1 MASEQQNSSLH
12 LPLHAVRRVVIKLGT
27 SIVTKETGGLNAGL
41 IGPIVSEIAGF
52 QKSGKQVVLVSS
64 GAVGLGAWHL
74 SLPHERRNDLVTKQA
89 CAAVG
94 QNLLMHAYE
103 ALFRAH
109 RIKIAQV
116 LLTEEDFTDWT
127 RYQNLRRTMEKLL
140 KLGVL
145 PIVNENDTVSIA
157 EIKNLGTNGQRVFS
171 DNDRLAAL
179 VTSKL
184 GADLLL
190 LLTDVDG
197 LQARSADKN
206 NGKQPSVI
214 PLVTDITTD
223 VRALAAG
230 PSHVG
235 RGGMITKLDA
245 AEVAMR
251 TGVVIIANGTRP
263 EILARIFSGEAAGTV
278 FDSSS
283 RLNGRKRWIAFASN
297 TRGTVEIN
305 QGARRALVRGK
316 ASLLVSG
323 VVRVINSFGAQ
334 DVVSVVDDEGN
345 EFARGIANFDSAETL
360 RLAEAK
366 NGQRKRAKDRVLIT
380 RDNLVVTE
388 QGVEEIKS
396 EMSS

>member
-1 MASEQQNSSLH
+1 MASEQQNSNLH

-27 SIVTKETGGLNAGL
+27 SIVTTETGGLNTGL
-41 IGPIVSEIAGF
+41 IGPIVRDIASF
-52 QKSGKQVVLVSS
+52 QRTGKQVVLVSS

-74 SLPHERRNDLVTKQA
+74 GLARERRNDVVTKQA

-94 QNLLMHAYE
+94 QSLLMHAYE

-116 LLTEEDFTDWT
+116 LLTEEDFTDWD

-145 PIVNENDTVSIA
+145 PVVNENDTVSIA
-157 EIKNLGTNGQRVFS
+157 EIKNLGTNGQRIFS

-197 LQARSADKN
+197 LQARSEGKS

-214 PLVTDITTD
+214 PLVTDITAD

-230 PSHVG
+230 PSHLG

-263 EILARIFSGEAAGTV
+263 ETLTRIFSGEAVGTV

-283 RLNGRKRWIAFASN
+283 RLNGKKRWIAFASN
-297 TRGTVEIN
+297 ARGTVEIN
-305 QGARRALVRGK
+305 QGARMALRRGK

-323 VVRVINSFGAQ
+323 VVRVINDFAAQ
-334 DVVSVVDDEGN
+334 DVVSVVDDEGR
-345 EFARGIANFDSAETL
+345 EFARGIVNFDSEETL
-360 RLAEAK
+360 RLAAAK
-366 NGQRKRAKDRVLIT
+366 GQRQRAKDGVLIT
-380 RDNLVVTE
+380 RNNLVVIE
-388 QGVEEIKS
+388 QGVS
-396 EMSS
+396 L